1 MPNKM
6 REVARTPSL
15 TATNAQLL
23 YGTVIHI
30 FYTSA
35 SSYLLQNCVALK
47 LRDPPFFTIYLLSLE
62 RTDEMVILGR
72 KRVA

>member
-1 MPNKM
+1 MLNKM
-6 REVARTPSL
+6 REVARIPSL

-35 SSYLLQNCVALK
+35 SSYLLQDCVAL
-47 LRDPPFFTIYLLSLE
+47 
-62 RTDEMVILGR
+62 
-72 KRVA
+72 

>member
-6 REVARTPSL
+6 REVARTPSV

-35 SSYLLQNCVALK
+35 SSYLLQNCVAVYL
-47 LRDPPFFTIYLLSLE
+47 LDPPFFTAFRVLKE
-62 RTDEMVILGR
+62 RMR
-72 KRVA
+72 W